1 VVEAR
6 SRARSAEVPAIAF
19 CQGTPLRNEIEA
31 RHPSR
36 LAEAT
41 AVAAAAIEE
50 RFGRAEVDGKI
61 RGLVISATKPT

>member
-1 VVEAR
+1 M
-6 SRARSAEVPAIAF
+6 
-19 CQGTPLRNEIEA
+19 RNEIEA

-50 RFGRAEVDGKI
+50 RFGKTDVDGKI
-61 RGLVISATKPT
+61 RAFVISAIKPLTA